1 MINYDELKKAIEA
14 IVDPGYN
21 EPIGNVEGLKKLVVD
36 PTGVVEVEVALKEI
50 GGKDEINF
58 KLELTRLVKINL
70 GFPGIK
76 IKFHRNHFVPKGVKQ
91 IKYIGIASGKGGVG
105 KSTVTANLAYALKR
119 LGKKVGIIDAD
130 VYGASIADIY
140 EIGDAQPTGTS
151 EDKME
156 PPKAKG
162 VEIISTAFFVE
173 KGKPV
178 MWRGP
183 MLGKLLNHYFYGV
196 EWDQDIDYVLVD
208 LPPGTGDTA
217 LDIQSY
223 APQTEMIIVTT
234 PHINAS
240 SVALKAGFGAEKIG
254 HKLIGVVEN
263 MSYYLNPVN
272 QEKDFIFGEGGG
284 KYVSEQ
290 LNVDLLAK
298 IPINQPAKGFLYESN
313 EPNGKIYDKLAKDLI
328 ELIGYIA

>member
-1 MINYDELKKAIEA
+1 MIKYDDLKQQINSL
-14 IVDPGYN
+14 VDPGYDKPLG
-21 EPIGNVEGLKKLVVD
+21 EVEGLKKLVVG
-36 PTGVVEVEVALKEI
+36 PTGVVEVEVGLKET
-50 GGKDEINF
+50 GTTDEINF
-58 KLELTRLVKINL
+58 KLELTKLVKITL

-76 IKFHRNHFVPKGVKQ
+76 INVVRNTFVPKGVKQ

-105 KSTVTANLAYALKR
+105 KSTVTANLAYALNR

-140 EIGDAQPTGTS
+140 EIPDAKPTGTS
-151 EDKME
+151 EEKMK
-156 PPKAKG
+156 PPKSRG

-183 MLGKLLNHYFYGV
+183 MLGKLLSNYFYGTD
-196 EWDQDIDYVLVD
+196 WDENIDYVLID

-240 SVALKAGFGAEKIG
+240 SVALKAGHGAERIG
-254 HKLIGVVEN
+254 HKVIGVIEN

-272 QEKDFIFGEGGG
+272 NEKDYVFGKGGG
-284 KYVSEQ
+284 KLVSEELQ
-290 LNVDLLAK
+290 TDLLIE
-298 IPINQPAKGFLYESN
+298 IPLNQPKNGFLYEMD
-313 EPNGKIYDKLAKDLI
+313 EPIGKIYDKLAKKI
-328 ELIGYIA
+328 VEKVN